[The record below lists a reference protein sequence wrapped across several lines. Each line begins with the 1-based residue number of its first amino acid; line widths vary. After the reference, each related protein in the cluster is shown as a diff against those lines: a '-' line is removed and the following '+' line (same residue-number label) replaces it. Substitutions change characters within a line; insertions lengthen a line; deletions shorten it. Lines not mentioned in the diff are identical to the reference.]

1 MDIDGTPLQ
10 TIPVYMVI
18 IGFPDQRQQITI
30 EVAQVHT
37 YDLLTPR
44 GREVCDKLRDAMIAA
59 ADAIMKNEPGINSV
73 TRVDVK
79 TGATEYEELGSDPEW
94 LKDEENKVI
103 DCE

>member
-1 MDIDGTPLQ
+1 MEIDGQPLQ

-18 IGFPDQRQQITI
+18 IGFPDQKQQITI

-37 YDLLTPR
+37 YEMLTPR

-59 ADAIMKNEPGINSV
+59 ADAVMKSEPDINSV
-73 TRVDVK
+73 TRVDAK

-94 LKDEENKVI
+94 FSDDKNKVI